1 MANEH
6 TEFWLALLAQG
17 RDMDQRVRL
26 WNGYLGWR
34 LPPHV
39 KGECELQ
46 SGWPQLIVDPPDG
59 GWPELTK
66 EEYEI
71 IEKLAEEHGGCPE
84 FNHYYMDFSDQV
96 FSGEVDLSGLILVLA
111 TFDGARFEGEVKL
124 SDKTRFYAQA
134 WFHNVIFEGGFFCDE
149 ARFDAP
155 VSFAGSRFKQYAGFS
170 GTKFMGG
177 ASFAN
182 VTFEGQVLFNN
193 SRFEERYF
201 GGSIMIPHL
210 ADFRNAHFM
219 ARTSFREVLFGN
231 DDSAYSRTL
240 WPERRADFTDA
251 VFTTTTEFRG
261 AVFGGAPAFFN
272 ATLHEDTDFG
282 RIDWDTADTDN
293 ISVDYAIRAWERLEL
308 MMSKLEKP
316 FDRHQFF
323 RLKMRARRR
332 SDGVLLRIVNWLFDK
347 TCDYGWGTG
356 RACACWFG
364 HWIIFAAILFA
375 NAVPALNGVGLCKIA
390 LASVGA
396 SFANAHAFLFLTAR
410 GGYLEESLR
419 LLKEND
425 EWGLVTGVGVA
436 ETILGPILLFLLLL
450 TIRNRFRLA

>member
-1 MANEH
+1 
-6 TEFWLALLAQG
+6 
-17 RDMDQRVRL
+17 MDQRVRL

-71 IEKLAEEHGGCPE
+71 IEKLAEEHGGYPE

-111 TFDGARFEGEVKL
+111 KFDGARFEGEVKL

-134 WFHNVIFEGGFFCDE
+134 WFHNVIFEGGFFCDK

-155 VSFAGSRFKQYAGFS
+155 VSFAGSRFKQHASFL

-182 VTFEGQVLFNN
+182 VTFEGQVMFNN

-201 GGSIMIPHL
+201 LGSIMIPYL
-210 ADFRNAHFM
+210 ADFRNAKFM

-261 AVFGGAPAFFN
+261 AIFGGAPAFFN

-332 SDGVLLRIVNWLFDK
+332 SNGVLLRIVNWLFDK

-396 SFANAHAFLFLTAR
+396 SFASAHAFLFLTAR

-450 TIRNRFRLA
+450 TLRNRFRLA